1 MPDKKTIR
9 DVDVSGK
16 KVLLR
21 VDFNV
26 PFKPG
31 TVEISNTNRITSS
44 LPTIRYLLDHGA
56 AIIICS
62 HLGRPRGKAVR
73 SLTLG
78 PIGEKLSQFLDVP
91 VGFCPSIDFC
101 EIDLFTRDLKSGQVV
116 LLENLR
122 FHVGEEENEAGF
134 SLLLS
139 GLADIYVND
148 AFGAAHRAHA
158 STQGVTRYLPSV
170 AGLLLEEE
178 IRSLRHVMLDPPRPF
193 TAVLGGAKISDKIN
207 VVKRLDSMADTV
219 LIGGGMAATF
229 LKAQG
234 FNVGLS
240 LVEENFLLEAE
251 TLVSNRD
258 TRISG
263 LMLPSDVVVSK
274 SFHSDVEHRICEV
287 SDIKYDE
294 MLLDIGPQTVKKYV
308 NVLEKSASVFWNGP
322 MGVFEWEQ
330 YSLGTKLVAEAI
342 SAGGRTS
349 VIGGG
354 STVEAISKFGLE
366 GRMTHISTGGGASLE
381 FLEGKNLPGIES
393 LTDFDNPECI

>member
-62 HLGRPRGKAVR
+62 HLGRPDGKKVS

-78 PIGEKLSQFLDVP
+78 PISEKLTQFLDVP
-91 VGFCPSIDFC
+91 VNFCPSIDFC
-101 EIDLFTRDLKSGQVV
+101 KIDLFVKDLKPGEVI

-122 FHVGEEENEAGF
+122 FHPGEEENEAEF
-134 SLLLS
+134 ALWLS

-158 STQGVTRYLPSV
+158 STQGVTKHLTSV

-178 IRSLRHVMLDPPRPF
+178 IRSLRHVMFDPPRPF
-193 TAVLGGAKISDKIN
+193 TAVLGGAKISDKID
-207 VVKRLDSMADTV
+207 VVTRLGSMADTV

-229 LKAQG
+229 LKSQG

-240 LVEENFLLEAE
+240 LVEDNFLSEAE
-251 TLVSNRD
+251 ALVARSSPPA
-258 TRISG
+258 SG
-263 LMLPSDVVVSK
+263 LMLPSDAVVSTA
-274 SFHSDVEHRICEV
+274 FHSEAEHRICEV
-287 SDIKYDE
+287 SDIEPDE
-294 MLLDIGPQTVKKYV
+294 MFLDIGPQTAENYV
-308 NVLEKSASVFWNGP
+308 RVLENSASVFWNGP

-330 YSLGTKLVAEAI
+330 YSHGTKLVAEAT
-342 SAGGRTS
+342 SVGARVS

-381 FLEGKNLPGIES
+381 FLGGKKLPGIES
-393 LTDFDNPECI
+393 LTGFDNP

>member
-62 HLGRPRGKAVR
+62 HLGRPDGKKVS

-78 PIGEKLSQFLDVP
+78 PIGEKLTQFLDVP
-91 VGFCPSIDFC
+91 VNFCPSIDFC
-101 EIDLFTRDLKSGQVV
+101 KIDLFVKDLKPGEVI

-122 FHVGEEENEAGF
+122 FHPGEEENEAEF
-134 SLLLS
+134 ALWLS

-158 STQGVTRYLPSV
+158 STQGVTKHLTSV

-178 IRSLRHVMLDPPRPF
+178 IRSLRHVMFDPPRPF
-193 TAVLGGAKISDKIN
+193 TAVLGGAKISDKID
-207 VVKRLDSMADTV
+207 VVTRLGSMADTV

-234 FNVGLS
+234 FYVGLS
-240 LVEENFLLEAE
+240 LVEDNFLSEAE
-251 TLVSNRD
+251 ALVARSSPPA
-258 TRISG
+258 SG
-263 LMLPSDVVVSK
+263 LMFPSDAVVSTA
-274 SFHSDVEHRICEV
+274 FHPEAEHRICEV
-287 SDIKYDE
+287 SDIEPDE
-294 MLLDIGPQTVKKYV
+294 MFLDIGPQTAENYV
-308 NVLEKSASVFWNGP
+308 RVLENSAAVFWNGP

-330 YSLGTKLVAEAI
+330 YSHGTKLVAEAT
-342 SAGGRTS
+342 SVGARVS

-381 FLEGKNLPGIES
+381 FLGGKKLPGIES
-393 LTDFDNPECI
+393 LTDFDNP